1 MVLPSDHWCSSRYF
15 TKNLDNQGKTIVIND
30 YDAAFREDS
39 ELSAVVSK
47 IGELMI
53 KRDFPLKDYTQ
64 ESRAIQNRQAE
75 NEATLSTNGSVLM
88 ETPLDILRRTVK
100 YDIEL
105 RIDWTVNKEA
115 KGHSVSFTLEALDTY
130 TNKRI
135 AVSSGTGKAGT
146 DIVPRM
152 IENAIVANMNQ
163 FSNQLVSYFSDIQK
177 NGREITFIV
186 QLWDSAD
193 YTLDDDFGDNMLL
206 DVIQDWL
213 QENTVN
219 GAFNLT
225 DNTENRAMFEQV
237 RIPFLNDKGRDM
249 DARSFIVQL
258 RRYLSKP
265 PYSLESKILN
275 RGLGEVILV
284 IGEK

>member
-1 MVLPSDHWCSSRYF
+1 MISR
-15 TKNLDNQGKTIVIND
+15 D
-30 YDAAFREDS
+30 Y
-39 ELSAVVSK
+39 
-47 IGELMI
+47 
-53 KRDFPLKDYTQ
+53 PLKDYTQ

-75 NEATLSTNGSVLM
+75 NEATLSSSGSVLM

-135 AVSSGTGKAGT
+135 AVASGTGKAGT
-146 DIVPRM
+146 DIIPRLL
-152 IENAIVANMNQ
+152 EKAISASIDQ
-163 FSNQLVSYFSDIQK
+163 FSKQLVGYFSDIQN

-186 QLWDSAD
+186 QVWDSAD
-193 YTLDDDFGDNMLL
+193 CNLDDDFGDDMLL

-213 QENTVN
+213 QDNTVN
-219 GAFNLT
+219 GAFSLT
-225 DNTENRAMFEQV
+225 DNTEYKATFEQV
-237 RIPFLNDKGRDM
+237 RIPFFNDKGRAM
-249 DARSFIVQL
+249 DARSFVVQL
-258 RRYLSKP
+258 RRFLSKP
-265 PYSLESKILN
+265 PYSLESKIFN